1 MNQTVSFVRQ
11 FLAAP
16 RSVGAILPS
25 SPALAATMLAPIDLS
40 AAPTIVEFGPGTGPF
55 TAPILAGLG
64 GRGRYVGIELNPAFC
79 RHLASRFPAAD
90 FALGSVADLAPIMAA
105 RGITRI
111 DAIVC
116 GLPWASLPLALQDQV
131 FDAMTQL
138 LAPEGTFATFA
149 YVQGL
154 MLPGAWALRRA
165 LRAHFSSVIRSPIVW
180 RNMPPG
186 LVYWCKGIN

>member
-1 MNQTVSFVRQ
+1 MNQSASFVRQ

-25 SPALAATMLAPIDLS
+25 SSALAAAMLATIDIS
-40 AAPTIVEFGPGTGPF
+40 AAPTIVEFGPGTGPV
-55 TAPILAGLG
+55 TAPILEGLG
-64 GRGRYVGIELNPAFC
+64 GRGRYVGIELNPAFH
-79 RHLASRFPAAD
+79 RHLSARFPAAD
-90 FALGSVADLAPIMAA
+90 FALGSVADLAPLMAA

-131 FDAMTQL
+131 FDAMSRL
-138 LAPEGTFATFA
+138 LAPDGIFTTFA

-154 MLPGAWALRRA
+154 VLPGAWALRRA
-165 LRAHFSSVIRSPIVW
+165 LRARFSSVTRSPIVW
-180 RNMPPG
+180 QNMPPA
-186 LVYWCKGIN
+186 LVYRCRGMK